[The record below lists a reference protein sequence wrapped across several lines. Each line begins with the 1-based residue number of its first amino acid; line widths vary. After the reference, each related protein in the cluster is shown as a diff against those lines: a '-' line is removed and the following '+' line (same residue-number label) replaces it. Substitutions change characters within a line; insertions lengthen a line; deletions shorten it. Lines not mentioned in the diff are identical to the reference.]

1 MKTEYNTRQRA
12 LIIEFLKENSAHVTV
27 RDIIQHLSEQGIRVG
42 TATVYRTLDK
52 LCALGVVRKFVVDER
67 SGACY
72 QYTHG
77 AECDEHFHLKCVS
90 CGALIHMDCGFLE
103 QMEKHIFEDHG
114 FTVSSGKTVIYGL
127 CADCNPKSV
136 ENGPSSGHCC
146 NHKH

>member
-1 MKTEYNTRQRA
+1 MKAEYNTRQRA
-12 LIIEFLKENSAHVTV
+12 LILDFLKENSAHVSV
-27 RDIIQHLSEQGIRVG
+27 RDIIEHLKEQGIKVG

-90 CGALIHMDCGFLE
+90 CGALIHMDCNFLAE
-103 QMEKHIFEDHG
+103 MEKHIFEDHG

-127 CADCNPKSV
+127 CANCNPDKSKSAKTS
-136 ENGPSSGHCC
+136 ELCC
-146 NHKH
+146 HHKH

>member
-12 LIIEFLKENSAHVTV
+12 LIIDFLKENSAHVTA
-27 RDIIQHLSEQGIRVG
+27 RDIIQHLSEQGVKVG

-52 LCALGVVRKFVVDER
+52 LCAIGAVRKFVVDER

-72 QYTHG
+72 QYTHS

-90 CGALIHMDCGFLE
+90 CGTLIHMDCDFLA

-127 CADCNPKSV
+127 CSNCNPKSI
-136 ENGPSSGHCC
+136 ENASSSGHCC